1 MFRPYLHTLPESLEN
16 LLVKNLRKILML
28 MNGQEVESFV
38 TVIEGK
44 GIGRHLLARRMTDIG
59 LVVPTEFLSPVI
71 SGGTSALQ
79 KCQLNLMLHE
89 EMHEH
94 RFLLTKQEIENG
106 SVDPK
111 MLLRRAFPKMFH
123 ASLDSPFVL
132 YHKLKLLEEQD
143 IDHLPRARQE
153 TENGLYY
160 PPNDMLYPISG
171 NQGLLDYHQMQL
183 MNEQQNEKR
192 RILRQRELQ
201 ARIEPTNTGL
211 EPISGNSA
219 L

>member
-59 LVVPTEFLSPVI
+59 LVVSIEFLSPVI

-132 YHKLKLLEEQD
+132 HHKLKLLEEQD
-143 IDHLPRARQE
+143 IDHLPRARQA
-153 TENGLYY
+153 L
-160 PPNDMLYPISG
+160 
-171 NQGLLDYHQMQL
+171 QDYQLQL
-183 MNEQQNEKR
+183 MEEQNERR

-211 EPISGNSA
+211 EPISGNFA